1 MEGFPMRI
9 RLLAAALAALSAP
22 HAATPAAAADW
33 RAAVPEIRWGM
44 SASESEEERR
54 ARYSPVTEHLS
65 DALGVPVELTVTAD
79 VAGVVEALLSGQIEM
94 FYFGASG
101 YATSHEVTGGNLV
114 PMVSLL
120 DGAGNWGYRGVIIV
134 RSDSD
139 IQSIDD
145 LEGRSF
151 AYSDP
156 GSTSGYLVPSFAFR
170 EMGIDPETYFSTTGF
185 SGGNNNSVF
194 AIVEGTYDAAAS
206 WETSPDRSV
215 TTRMVNSGLIPDG
228 STRVIWYSNIIPDVV
243 IGTRADLPPEM
254 IEAVRAALIALPTEN
269 RAAFDAMT
277 DGTSAGLREVTHADY
292 AEIIEMRRLGQQLRR
307 SQ

>member
-1 MEGFPMRI
+1 MRM
-9 RLLAAALAALSAP
+9 RLLAAAFAALSAT
-22 HAATPAAAADW
+22 HALGADW
-33 RAAVPEIRWGM
+33 RAEVPQIRWGM

-65 DALGVPVELTVTAD
+65 AALGVPVDVKVTAD

-101 YATSHEVTGGNLV
+101 YATAHEVTEGNLA

-120 DGAGNWGYRGVIIV
+120 DAQGNWGYRGVIIV

-139 IQSIDD
+139 IQSFED
-145 LEGRSF
+145 LKGRSF

-156 GSTSGYLVPSFAFR
+156 GSTSGYLVPSFAFH
-170 EMGIDPETYFSTTGF
+170 EMGVDPESYFSKTGF

-194 AIVEGTYDAAAS
+194 AVIDGTYDAAAS
-206 WETSPDRSV
+206 WETAPDRSV
-215 TTRMVNSGLIPDG
+215 TTRMVNSGLIPEG
-228 STRVIWYSNIIPDVV
+228 ATRVIWRSNIIPDVV
-243 IGTRADLPPEM
+243 IGMRADLPPEM
-254 IEAVRAALIALPTEN
+254 IEAVRAALIALPAEN
-269 RAAFDAMT
+269 REAFDAMT
-277 DGTSAGLREVTHADY
+277 DGTSAGLREVAHEDY

-307 SQ
+307 GQ

>member
-1 MEGFPMRI
+1 MRM
-9 RLLAAALAALSAP
+9 RLLAAALAALSATQIAP
-22 HAATPAAAADW
+22 HASAADW
-33 RAAVPEIRWGM
+33 RDDVPQIRWGM

-54 ARYSPVTEHLS
+54 ARYSPITEHLS
-65 DALGVPVELTVTAD
+65 ETLGVPVDLTVTAD

-101 YATSHEVTGGNLV
+101 YATAHEVTDGNLA

-120 DGAGNWGYRGVIIV
+120 DGEGNWGYRGVIIV
-134 RSDSD
+134 RKDSE
-139 IQSIDD
+139 IQSFED
-145 LEGRSF
+145 LKGRSF

-156 GSTSGYLVPSFAFR
+156 GSTSGYLVPNFAFR
-170 EMGIDPETYFSTTGF
+170 EMGIDPEAYFSKTGF

-194 AIVEGTYDAAAS
+194 AVVEGTYDAAAS
-206 WETSPDRSV
+206 WETSKDRSV
-215 TTRMVNSGLIPDG
+215 TTRMVNSGLIEEG
-228 STRVIWYSNIIPDVV
+228 ATRVIWYSNIIPDVV

-277 DGTSAGLREVTHADY
+277 DGTSAGLREVSHADY

-307 SQ
+307 GQ